1 MHEKYTKILEL
12 SKGTILIKGAWFA
25 NIDMLTTSNPD
36 NVHHVL
42 STNFSNYPKGPKF
55 RRIFNILG
63 NGLFNSDFD
72 EWRKIRGLAQGF
84 VNHKQFH
91 RFMAKS
97 TMIF

>member
-1 MHEKYTKILEL
+1 MGPWNWPIVGMLPMIFLHFHCIHEKYTKILEL

-72 EWRKIRGLAQGF
+72 EWRKI
-84 VNHKQFH
+84 
-91 RFMAKS
+91 
-97 TMIF
+97 